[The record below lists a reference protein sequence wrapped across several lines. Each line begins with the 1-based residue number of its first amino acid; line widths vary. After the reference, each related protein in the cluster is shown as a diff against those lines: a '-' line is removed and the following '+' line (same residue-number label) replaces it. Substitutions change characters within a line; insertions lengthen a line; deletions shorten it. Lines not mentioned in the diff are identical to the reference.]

1 MVSSTRLKLV
11 AISSCSSG
19 EKGLRL
25 PLMLTGAYLSTLPL
39 KSTLAGRGLRL
50 SIVPIEP
57 PSCWI
62 AVAKSGRRVRSAKL
76 AEPLLTLI
84 PPMRMPSGLPVGC
97 ALEPDLPALAE
108 APPPGCSMISSLTLV
123 VRSSL
128 MMKRA

>member
-50 SIVPIEP
+50 SIAPIEP

-84 PPMRMPSGLPVGC
+84 PPMRMPSGLLAGCEVAPLPV
-97 ALEPDLPALAE
+97 
-108 APPPGCSMISSLTLV
+108 PGAAGVSGWAMISSLTLV